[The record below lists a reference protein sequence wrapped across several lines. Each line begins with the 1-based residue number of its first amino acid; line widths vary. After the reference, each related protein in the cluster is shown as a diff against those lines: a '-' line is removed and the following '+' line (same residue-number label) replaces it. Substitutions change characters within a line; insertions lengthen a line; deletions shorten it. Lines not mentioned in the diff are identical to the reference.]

1 MNDYMIRGTAAD
13 GQVRFFAA
21 YTRKTVEF
29 ARISHVLSPIATAA
43 LGRLLTAGAMMG
55 SMMKSEEDRLTLKI
69 DCAGPIK
76 GLTVTADSEG
86 HVKGFVINPDVDLPS
101 KKPGKLNVGDA
112 LDQGI
117 LSVIRDTGLKA
128 PYVGQTI
135 LETGEIAEDL
145 AYYFTTSEQT
155 PSSVALGVL
164 VNERGMVKH
173 AGGFILQMMPGA
185 SDEIA
190 DQLTDRLSGFTS
202 VTSAFDQGLTV
213 EELIDGLLTGYQPE
227 ILEKKPVS
235 FRCDCSREK
244 TYGMIEALPKT
255 EIQAMIDEDHDQEA
269 VCRFCGRRYYFTV
282 EELKGMLEKS

>member
-101 KKPGKLNVGDA
+101 KQPGKLNVGDA